1 MIQPGSSHAQKE
13 EAPEVMKLLDA
24 LCGEVFEEITK
35 EIAHLLRGNPDPLR
49 MKRFLVDVSVSDS
62 TNMADFCNTPSL
74 NLLLDFFLEVFRCV
88 GFAFPPHGVVRR
100 QRLRH
105 PLLHHR
111 QPDLAAARRGDGESA
126 DRLRGH
132 HNQ

>member
-49 MKRFLVDVSVSDS
+49 MVNVQHCIACAACSLACPSGIDLVAQ
-62 TNMADFCNTPSL
+62 M
-74 NLLLDFFLEVFRCV
+74 
-88 GFAFPPHGVVRR
+88 
-100 QRLRH
+100 LR
-105 PLLHHR
+105 
-111 QPDLAAARRGDGESA
+111 AAEFKKGGE
-126 DRLRGH
+126 
-132 HNQ
+132 

>member
-1 MIQPGSSHAQKE
+1 
-13 EAPEVMKLLDA
+13 
-24 LCGEVFEEITK
+24 
-35 EIAHLLRGNPDPLR
+35 

-88 GFAFPPHGVVRR
+88 GFAFPPHAVVRR

-105 PLLHHR
+105 ALFHHR
-111 QPDLAAARRGDGESA
+111 QPDLAAAVEVMESLQTAFEDITTNDTAAEHLLRPLYFVYLGPPTCSSSSSTSPGPTSRRPTTAARTS
-126 DRLRGH
+126 R
-132 HNQ
+132 

>member
-88 GFAFPPHGVVRR
+88 GFAFPTAPS
-100 QRLRH
+100 
-105 PLLHHR
+105 PTAS
-111 QPDLAAARRGDGESA
+111 PSPT
-126 DRLRGH
+126 
-132 HNQ
+132 